1 MSMWT
6 CAKCREEVEPAF
18 DVCWKCG
25 TSKEGVEDPAFG
37 KAAGPDEAPAPKI
50 LDCLRCR
57 ARMRYAGARQFHE
70 GTGWGVLGNLGELFV
85 NRERFDVFLCLSCG
99 KVEFFAV
106 GSGDPAP

>member
-1 MSMWT
+1 MSLWT

-25 TSKEGVEDPAFG
+25 TSKEGVEDPAFRS
-37 KAAGPDEAPAPKI
+37 APAGPAAPKV

-57 ARMRYAGARQFHE
+57 ARMRYAGARRFHE

-85 NRERFDVFLCLSCG
+85 NRERFDVYLCPSCG
-99 KVEFFAV
+99 KVEFFAE
-106 GSGDPAP
+106 GSEDRAP